1 MTVAYHLVIII
12 AIALVVRL
20 GVKYTDYEEYFVTL
34 GVLDIIY
41 LICVFFYIVSCS
53 GEVTI
58 NF

>member
-1 MTVAYHLVIII
+1 MTVAYHVLIII
-12 AIALVVRL
+12 AIALVVKL

-34 GVLDIIY
+34 GVLVIIY

>member
-1 MTVAYHLVIII
+1 MTVAYHVLIII
-12 AIALVVRL
+12 AIALVVKL

>member
-1 MTVAYHLVIII
+1 MTVAYHVIIII
-12 AIALVVRL
+12 AIALVVKL